1 MVSGQRKLAITAA
14 AAAGRLPRLNC
25 IGDVPA
31 LRLIIAATHGER
43 PMRFKGYLFAALTTL
58 FVLLCGI
65 VAPVVQAQAG
75 STASDDDVTV
85 VVSPKGVLT

>member
-1 MVSGQRKLAITAA
+1 M
-14 AAAGRLPRLNC
+14 
-25 IGDVPA
+25 PA
-31 LRLIIAATHGER
+31 LGLIITTTHGER

-65 VAPVVQAQAG
+65 VAPVVQAQAV
-75 STASDDDVTV
+75 STASDDDATV